1 MVGKSQRDRKMSGR
15 ESRARSSKRLGR
27 RARCSSEHTRS
38 RAHATGQVDS
48 SEGQA
53 LRDRGASHVRS
64 LHALGH
70 KPSSERKEA
79 YYILPLVT

>member
-1 MVGKSQRDRKMSGR
+1 MGKSQRDGKKLGR
-15 ESRARSSKRLGR
+15 ESRARSSKILGR

-53 LRDRGASHVRS
+53 LRDRGASHMWS

-70 KPSSERKEA
+70 KPSSERKKA
-79 YYILPLVT
+79 RYILPQVM